1 MDAKLTK
8 FEICIAVSKRARQ
21 ITTDKLIRGVPLDEN
36 PVQVASEEFAKG
48 KFKVVR
54 SQDCLK

>member
-1 MDAKLTK
+1 MDTKLTK

-21 ITTDKLIRGVPLDEN
+21 ITTDKLIRGIPLDDN

-48 KFKVVR
+48 RFKVIR
-54 SQDCLK
+54 SQ